1 MSIARRTRSVVHDVI
16 AKPVMPCR
24 NDRLLIP
31 ARIRPRF
38 IIRPGPGAHM
48 RYWWLGM
55 ALSGGLVWYGI
66 NYLLPWK

>member
-1 MSIARRTRSVVHDVI
+1 M
-16 AKPVMPCR
+16 
-24 NDRLLIP
+24 RLGLLPRP
-31 ARIRPRF
+31 AWPR
-38 IIRPGPGAHM
+38 HM